1 MVRHVGYLLVL
12 ALVLGA
18 CGQDMSASPEPPTD
32 VDGGEG
38 KLFIIGGGSRPVA
51 LIDRMVNA
59 SGVRNGRYAVI
70 LPMASSE
77 PRAAADAIEEQLVES
92 GVSDVRTLIVGPD
105 APASNEQ
112 RTLVEDAALVYM
124 PGGSQSRLMEA
135 LAGAGLA
142 ESIRTAYRQG
152 ALVAG
157 TSAGAAVM
165 SAQMITGDTRR
176 YDEYHPTFRTLETD
190 NIVLEEGLGLL
201 RTAVIDQH
209 FIYRS
214 RHNRLLTAI
223 LEDPDITGIGI
234 DESTAVL
241 LDGSEAE
248 VVGNWQVLVFTNPD
262 DSVQRQD
269 GKFGARNLRID
280 IYLPGDTFSLDR
292 APAE

>member
-18 CGQDMSASPEPPTD
+18 CGQDMSASPEPPMGAD
-32 VDGGEG
+32 GEG
-38 KLFIIGGGSRPVA
+38 KLFIIGGGSRPA
-51 LIDRMVNA
+51 AMIDRMVDA
-59 SGVRNGRYAVI
+59 SGVHNGGYAVI

-77 PRAAADAIEEQLVES
+77 PRAAADAIEEQLTAS
-92 GVSDVRTLIVGPD
+92 GVSDVRTLIAGSD
-105 APASNEQ
+105 APASDEQ
-112 RTLVEDAALVYM
+112 QALVEDAALIYM

-135 LAGAGLA
+135 LDGAGLA
-142 ESIRTAYRQG
+142 ESVRTAYRQG
-152 ALVAG
+152 ALIAG

-241 LDGSEAE
+241 IDGTKAE
-248 VVGNWQVLVFTNPD
+248 VVGDWQVLVFTNPD

-292 APAE
+292 APAD

>member
-1 MVRHVGYLLVL
+1 MVRHVGYVLVL

-18 CGQDMSASPEPPTD
+18 CGQDMSASPEPPVG
-32 VDGGEG
+32 VDGEG
-38 KLFIIGGGSRPVA
+38 TLFIIGGGSRPA
-51 LIDRMVNA
+51 AIIDRMVDA
-59 SGVRNGRYAVI
+59 SGVRVGGYAVV

-77 PRAAADAIEEQLVES
+77 PHAAADAIEEQLTAS
-92 GVSDVRTLIVGPD
+92 GVSDVRTLIAGSD
-105 APASNEQ
+105 APASDEQ
-112 RTLVEDAALVYM
+112 QALVEGAALIYM

-176 YDEYHPTFRTLETD
+176 YDEYHSTFRTLETD

-241 LDGSEAE
+241 IDGAEAE
-248 VVGNWQVLVFTNPD
+248 VVGDWQVLVFTNPD